1 MSNQLSDDSASSRSD
16 EAGGEGLNRREA
28 VKQLGG
34 LGLAGMVGGLG
45 ASASVNAPD
54 AHQPVRSLR
63 RIAEQGRN
71 MVFILS
77 DDHRY
82 DFMGFMDEPGTPD
95 WLETPAMDR
104 MAEGGAH
111 LENAFVS
118 TSLCSPSRASVLTG
132 KYPHQHEVI
141 DNQHLVPDDTTFF
154 VQYLQEAGY
163 ETAYVGK
170 WHMGRSSAEP
180 RKGFDH
186 WVSFRGQ
193 GSYFNPTLNVNGEEV
208 EREGYTTDILTEY
221 ALDWLESRRDSDQ
234 PFFLYL
240 SHKAV
245 HHAFRPA
252 PRHEGTYSDMD
263 IDYPETMPDT
273 EETYAGKPEWVKEQ
287 RDSMHGVDWLFHGN
301 MEFEELY
308 KRYSETLLALDDSI
322 GAVLDHLDEN
332 GLADDTLAMYM
343 GDNGFYLGEHGFIDK
358 RSSYE
363 ESIRVPLL
371 AYAPGM
377 IEPGTVVDEMISN
390 VDIAPTLLQTAG
402 LEVPDDMEGYSFE
415 PLMRGEGVSDRREA
429 IFYEYFWEAAFP
441 QQPTQFAWRT
451 DQYKYIWY
459 YGIWGHNEL
468 YDLQADPQ
476 ETNNLLDGGSEQHR
490 KRARQMQN
498 ELFDFLKET
507 DGMEI
512 PIRQPSGWK
521 VGAARRPAD
530 APKTAPDLSPD

>member
-1 MSNQLSDDSASSRSD
+1 MPDVPESPKKDHV
-16 EAGGEGLNRREA
+16 NRRDA
-28 VKQLGG
+28 LKT
-34 LGLAGMVGGLG
+34 LGLAGLGAAGLG
-45 ASASVNAPD
+45 AGAAPGD
-54 AHQPVRSLR
+54 AP
-63 RIAEQGRN
+63 EQLQRTVDEGRN

-82 DFMGFMDEPGTPD
+82 DFMSFMDEPGTPD

-132 KYPHQHEVI
+132 KYPHQHEVV
-141 DNQHLVPDDTTFF
+141 DNQHLVPDHTTFF
-154 VQYLQEAGY
+154 AEYLQDAGY

-193 GSYFNPTLNVNGEEV
+193 GSYFNPTLNVNGEQV

-221 ALDWLESRRDSDQ
+221 ALDWLEERRDSDK

-245 HHAFRPA
+245 HHGFVPA
-252 PRHEGTYSDMD
+252 PRHEDEYADVE

-273 EETYAGKPEWVKEQ
+273 EETYAGKPEWVEEQ
-287 RDSMHGVDWLFHGN
+287 RDSMHGVDWVLHGN

-332 GLADDTLAMYM
+332 DLAEETLAMYM
-343 GDNGFYLGEHGFIDK
+343 GDNGFFLGEHGFIDK

-377 IEPGTVVDEMISN
+377 IEPGTVVERMISN
-390 VDIAPTLLQTAG
+390 VDIAPTILQTAG
-402 LEVPDDMEGYSFE
+402 LEVPGDIEGYSFA
-415 PLMRGEGVSDRREA
+415 PLLQGADVADWREA
-429 IFYEYFWEAAFP
+429 IFYEYFWEAVFP

-451 DQYKYIWY
+451 DRYKYIWY
-459 YGIWGHNEL
+459 YGAWSDNEL
-468 YDLQADPQ
+468 YDLQEDPKEQ
-476 ETNNLLDGGSEQHR
+476 NNLIGKGEKYQ
-490 KRARQMQN
+490 KRARRMQN
-498 ELFDFLKET
+498 QLFDFLKRT
-507 DGMEI
+507 DGMQI
-512 PIRQPSGWK
+512 PLRQPPGWQ
-521 VGAARRPAD
+521 GGGARRPED
-530 APKTAPDLSPD
+530 APKTSPDLQGTE